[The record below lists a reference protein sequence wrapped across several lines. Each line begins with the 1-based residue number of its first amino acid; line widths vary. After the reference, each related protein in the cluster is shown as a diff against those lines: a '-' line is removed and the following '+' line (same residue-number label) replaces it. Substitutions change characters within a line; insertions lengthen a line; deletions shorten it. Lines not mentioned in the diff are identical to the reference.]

1 MKKSEKTRQEILE
14 TAIKVFKSR
23 RFENGSIN
31 EIAKRLGIRNSTVYY
46 YFKNKE
52 EIFKE
57 LVKSFRDRVCSEI
70 EKAVEGRKA
79 KEENIIRIL
88 YAYKECIRKNPSLY
102 DIFREIEFVERDFAK
117 SFYTDIT
124 ERIKISLSFNN
135 GLDKTSIAYAI
146 LGSIYFVVIKNIV
159 WDGKK
164 DINEEFSSV
173 IDFIENGID
182 KKSNFKPFIIK
193 EKKILESEEKF
204 STRGKKTKLNLIKA
218 AERLF
223 GEQGYEKTQISDI
236 ARLSKKGLGTFYIY
250 FKSKKEALEEL
261 VRNINHR
268 LRSNSWEYFKDYS
281 DRREIEN
288 AGIQAFFYQFKTMGK
303 DYRIVREAEFVDK
316 KIGIWYYTRIA
327 SAYKIGLEEG
337 IKKEEISEINAE
349 TLSYILMGISHTVG
363 IEWFVLDD
371 QKEIPEHSVISVLEF
386 VMHGLKG
393 IKKGG
398 AQ

>member
-1 MKKSEKTRQEILE
+1 MKKSEKTRQKIFE
-14 TAIKVFKSR
+14 TAVEVFESR

-57 LVKSFRDRVCSEI
+57 LVKSFRDRVCGEI

-79 KEENIIRIL
+79 NEENIIRIL
-88 YAYKECIRKNPSLY
+88 YAYKECIRKNSSLY
-102 DIFREIEFVERDFAK
+102 DIFREIEFVERDFARN
-117 SFYTDIT
+117 FYTDIT
-124 ERIKISLSFNN
+124 ERIRNSLSFNN
-135 GLDKTSIAYAI
+135 ALDKASIAYAI

-182 KKSNFKPFIIK
+182 KKGNFKPFIIK

-204 STRGKKTKLNLIKA
+204 STRGEKTKLNFIKS

-223 GEQGYEKTQISDI
+223 GEQGYEKTQIADI

-250 FKSKKEALEEL
+250 FKSKKEVLEEL

-268 LRSNSWEYFKDYS
+268 LRSNSWEYFKDYL

-316 KIGIWYYTRIA
+316 EIGIWYYTRIA
-327 SAYKIGLEEG
+327 SAYKTGLEEG
-337 IKKEEISEINAE
+337 IKKGEISKIDAE

-363 IEWFVLDD
+363 IEWFVLSD
-371 QKEIPEHSVISVLEF
+371 QKEIPEHSVMSVLEF

-393 IKKGG
+393 IRKGG